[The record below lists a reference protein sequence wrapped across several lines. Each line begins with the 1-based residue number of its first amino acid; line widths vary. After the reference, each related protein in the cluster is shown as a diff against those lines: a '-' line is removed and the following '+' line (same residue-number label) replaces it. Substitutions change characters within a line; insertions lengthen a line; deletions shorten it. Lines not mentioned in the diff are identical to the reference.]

1 MISGHVPHQTV
12 KCDLDCELREQL
24 ISVADRVRSA
34 FGQEQHFDASLFGQE
49 LQLAYVLAEQGGCSE
64 YSEGLPCFRRFF
76 LRPAV
81 EPIILSYAGR
91 FEQEGAGIKFI
102 EDLASV
108 LTGAPQALRRT
119 RCYNRSRFGRGS
131 EYLAPERVA
140 EAMVAHNDR
149 RQHDGADPL
158 LAAILLLLD
167 FLRIHPFMDG
177 NGRVGRVLFRYYLK
191 YFLKLEQ
198 VPMPPIGPSMY
209 YYSPDLMR
217 SFAGISSEGD
227 AGGFVRV
234 MLNVLTHSMTY
245 STGIRQAVAQIP
257 NR

>member
-1 MISGHVPHQTV
+1 MIPRRVPHGAV
-12 KCDLDCELREQL
+12 KCELDCELRKQL
-24 ISVADRVRSA
+24 ISVGDRVRST
-34 FGQEQHFDASLFGQE
+34 FGQESDVDARLFGLE
-49 LQLAYVLAEQGGCSE
+49 LQLAYILAEQGN
-64 YSEGLPCFRRFF
+64 YSENSNGLPCFRRFF

-108 LTGAPQALRRT
+108 LTGAPKTLRRT
-119 RCYNRSRFGRGS
+119 RCYNQSRLGRGS
-131 EYLAPERVA
+131 EYLSPERVP
-140 EAMVAHNDR
+140 EAMVAHNNLS
-149 RQHDGADPL
+149 QHDCADPL
-158 LAAILLLLD
+158 LSAILLLLD

-177 NGRVGRVLFRYYLK
+177 NGRVGRAVFRYYLK

-217 SFAGISSEGD
+217 SFAGMMAEGD

-234 MLNVLTHSMTY
+234 MLKILTHSMTC
-245 STGIRQAVAQIP
+245 STELRQ
-257 NR
+257 RR